1 MLNDNSN
8 NNDNYNNKS
17 ESLYETKKY
26 FKALGSGTRA
36 HILSEAKHK
45 LSDIDN
51 THWIQR
57 IIAFDS
63 KDITEAEYV
72 FSQLK
77 DNKLFRWIKC
87 TTDKTDDPL
96 NKATLYDLEDFNMIR
111 ANLKP
116 GQSMRFVCNY
126 VDVVDLDNKQECD
139 KALQIFKEAVFSLGQ
154 IEGALEARL
163 DVIDERSHDNTA
175 KLLSETLFPKPGKSV
190 LEEKFP
196 RHELAEDALIKKTQ
210 RGLESLLR
218 DIMR

>member
-1 MLNDNSN
+1 MLSDNSN

-36 HILSEAKHK
+36 HILSEAKYK

-87 TTDKTDDPL
+87 TT
-96 NKATLYDLEDFNMIR
+96 EDFNMIR

-175 KLLSETLFPKPGKSV
+175 KLLGETLFPKPGKSV